1 QNKPDKHAEIT
12 KIIKDIKDK
21 NKSYGYRRVCL
32 ELTNR
37 GYRVNHKLV
46 LKIMKKN
53 NLLSSS
59 YSRKTRKYNSY
70 RGQVGKLKSK
80 I

>member
-1 QNKPDKHAEIT
+1 M
-12 KIIKDIKDK
+12 
-21 NKSYGYRRVCL
+21 CL

-70 RGQVGKLKSK
+70 RGQVGKLKSIKSK